1 MVPFFQA
8 LPRRFVLSFL
18 GIVLL
23 SSQAWGHP
31 HVFLDGELR
40 VRAAKGRVTALELI
54 WEFDEA
60 FSRGMAGDFDR
71 NGDGKFDQKET
82 KALFKGGFENLKH
95 FGYFLRL
102 ELDGKVLPPL
112 KKARDFSPRL
122 DGETGKLVYRFVLPV
137 DLAPRAEGSTL
148 VVALYDTSY
157 YVDTLWKEGHPGKAT
172 GDGSLSMAF
181 SLGKGK
187 APSEYWGTCEVPQI
201 RVRLGAK
208 R

>member
-1 MVPFFQA
+1 MVPFSQA

-18 GIVLL
+18 GVVLL
-23 SSQAWGHP
+23 SSPAWGHP

-60 FSRGMAGDFDR
+60 FSQGMAGDFDR

-112 KKARDFSPRL
+112 K
-122 DGETGKLVYRFVLPV
+122 
-137 DLAPRAEGSTL
+137 
-148 VVALYDTSY
+148 
-157 YVDTLWKEGHPGKAT
+157 
-172 GDGSLSMAF
+172 
-181 SLGKGK
+181 
-187 APSEYWGTCEVPQI
+187 
-201 RVRLGAK
+201 GAS
-208 R
+208 RNPTICD